1 MIPLAIVSLLAS
13 TVLCVVAYRL
23 AMLPRCHPSLGCR
36 VRWHSWVATH
46 GLIGYG
52 CLGFIFAPLTGW
64 HVEPTTL
71 AALFAGI
78 AISLWPRKRRSPDR

>member
-1 MIPLAIVSLLAS
+1 MLLALVSLLAS

-23 AMLPRCHPSLGCR
+23 AMLPRCHPSVGCR
-36 VRWHSWVATH
+36 VRWHWWVAMH

-64 HVEPTTL
+64 HVEPVTL
-71 AALFAGI
+71 AALFAGV
-78 AISLWPRKRRSPDR
+78 ALYLWPRKRRSSDR